1 MQVNIK
7 DGRVL
12 IGNFH
17 CLDKQ
22 GNLILVNTCEEVKA
36 NGFPF
41 ERCLGMVMIP
51 PDMQTGCFTEVC
63 LALHEEKLY
72 VHHCPQIILFNLNK

>member
-1 MQVNIK
+1 MNIK

-12 IGNFH
+12 IGQFH

-22 GNLILVNTCEEVKA
+22 GNLILVNACEEVNA

-51 PDMQTGCFTEVC
+51 PDMQMGCFVQVRIMLWQSVYYRLSYRKSIT
-63 LALHEEKLY
+63 LW
-72 VHHCPQIILFNLNK
+72 